1 MRKSARKFLGRTGGS
16 PVQLILA
23 IGMLGVMAA
32 SCGKSPQI
40 EVPPE
45 AVVRL
50 SDQFS
55 SDFSLIDQDGRA
67 AADEDFRGK
76 VAVVY
81 FGFASCPD
89 VCPLAL
95 GNLSAALNELSPR
108 DQAKLAPLFIS
119 VDPERDTPEAL
130 KSYLAFDD
138 RITGL
143 TGSPEAA
150 AAARQSFKVF
160 AKKEP
165 LAGSALGYTM
175 NHSDLFYLVD
185 RQGQPQFALHTSLTP
200 QQLAEML
207 RRTIRQ

>member
-1 MRKSARKFLGRTGGS
+1 MRKTQGKTGLIS
-16 PVQLILA
+16 VQVLCALTLLWIVA
-23 IGMLGVMAA
+23 GT
-32 SCGKSPQI
+32 SCAKAPAVD
-40 EVPPE
+40 VPAD

-55 SDFSLIDQDGRA
+55 SDFSLIDHNGKPVT
-67 AADEDFRGK
+67 DEDFRGK
-76 VAVVY
+76 PLVVY

-95 GNLSAALNELSPR
+95 GTLSAALNELSASEQKR
-108 DQAKLAPLFIS
+108 LQALFIS

-130 KSYLAFDD
+130 KSYLAFDE

-143 TGSPEAA
+143 TGSPAQAEAA
-150 AAARQSFKVF
+150 RRSFKVF
-160 AKKEP
+160 ARKE
-165 LAGSALGYTM
+165 AITGSALGYTM

-185 RQGQPQFALHTSLTP
+185 GEGRPQLALHTTLTA

-207 RRTIRQ
+207 RRTISR

>member
-1 MRKSARKFLGRTGGS
+1 MQK
-16 PVQLILA
+16 ILA
-23 IGMLGVMAA
+23 AGMLGILGIVAA
-32 SCGKSPQI
+32 TSCAKAPQVD
-40 EVPPE
+40 VPAD

-55 SDFSLIDQDGRA
+55 SDFSLVDQNGRA
-67 AADEDFRGK
+67 VTDEDFRGK
-76 VAVVY
+76 TAVVY

-95 GNLSAALNELSPR
+95 GNLSAALNELSSKER
-108 DQAKLAPLFIS
+108 AKLAPLFIS

-165 LAGSALGYTM
+165 LPGSGLGYTM

-185 RQGQPQFALHTSLTP
+185 REGRPQFALHTTLTAR
-200 QQLAEML
+200 QLAEML